1 MSPRRTEALHEV
13 GHRQHLRP
21 IVGVGFKGGDLG
33 GERLLVMEP
42 GCSLHKSRP
51 DRLGASHTG
60 CLELTEGA
68 DRLVV
73 ESN

>member
-1 MSPRRTEALHEV
+1 MRSATAGISARSSASRAAT
-13 GHRQHLRP
+13 
-21 IVGVGFKGGDLG
+21 LG
-33 GERLLVMEP
+33 GERVLVMEP
-42 GCSLHKSRP
+42 GCSLCKSRP